1 MCKFENL
8 IMRVKKNIRFIL
20 LCLATC
26 SAGLSASS
34 QDLHFSQFFNSPL
47 LTNPANTGFIPDGD
61 YRLGVNYRNQWAS
74 VTAFPYKT
82 MSAFGDFQTMQNND
96 NTGWLGIGGGILRDV
111 AGTSVL
117 TSTKIYGSIAY
128 HQMINAGSLVSLG
141 FNVGWANKSINTTN
155 LTFPSQWNGKFFDVH
170 QAGTAKLDANNIN
183 YLDMQ
188 VGMNY
193 AYFPTTNVYL
203 NAGFSAMHVNRPKES
218 FFNEQSGTNNRVPV
232 RYTAFL
238 NGSIKLND
246 RVIVNPNLYG
256 SLQANSYEVVG
267 GLNAHYNVSGDGEK
281 VLIAGVYYRYKDA
294 IIPMVGLGYK
304 DLTFTFSYDVTTSSL
319 SNFNSGRG
327 GIEFSLIKQGVVD
340 RYRGNRRES
349 MCPSFR
355 TY

>member
-1 MCKFENL
+1 MRYIRL
-8 IMRVKKNIRFIL
+8 IIV
-20 LCLATC
+20 CLAA
-26 SAGLSASS
+26 AGQGLVASS

-82 MSAFGDFQTMQNND
+82 MSAFGDWQTMQNRD
-96 NTGWLGIGGGILRDV
+96 NTGWLGIGGVIMRDV

-117 TSTKIYGSIAY
+117 TSTKVYGSIAY

-141 FNVGWANKSINTTN
+141 FNAGWANKRINTSN
-155 LTFPSQWNGKFFDVH
+155 LTFPSQWNGKFFDAH
-170 QAGTAKLDANNIN
+170 QIGTAPKLDANNIN

-193 AYFPTTNVYL
+193 AYFPTNDIYV
-203 NAGFSAMHVNRPKES
+203 NAGFSAMHVNRPRES
-218 FFNEQSGTNNRVPV
+218 FFSEEPGVSNRVPV

-238 NGSIKLND
+238 NGSFKLND
-246 RVIVNPNLYG
+246 RVIVNPNVYG
-256 SLQANSYEVVG
+256 SMQAKSYEIVG
-267 GLNAHYNVSGDGEK
+267 GLNAHYNASGDGEK

-294 IIPMVGLGYK
+294 IIPMVGLGFK

-319 SNFNSGRG
+319 SNFNNGRG
-327 GIEFSLIKQGVVD
+327 GFEFSLIKQGVVD
-340 RYRGNRRES
+340 RYNGNRRES
-349 MCPSFR
+349 MCPSFK

>member
-1 MCKFENL
+1 ML
-8 IMRVKKNIRFIL
+8 KKIKQISVAAACA
-20 LCLATC
+20 LCLAPC
-26 SAGLSASS
+26 AFA
-34 QDLHFSQFFNSPL
+34 QDLHFSQFFNTPL

-61 YRLGVNYRNQWAS
+61 YRIGINYRNQWAS
-74 VTAFPYKT
+74 VTPFPYKT
-82 MSAFGDFQTMQNND
+82 MSAFGDWQTMQNSD
-96 NTGWLGIGGGILRDV
+96 NTGWLGLGGVILRDV

-117 TSTKIYGSIAY
+117 TSTKIYGSVAY

-141 FNVGWANKSINTTN
+141 FNVGWANKRINTTN

-170 QAGTAKLDANNIN
+170 QTSVAPKLDDNNIS

-193 AYFPTTNVYL
+193 AYFPTSDIYL

-218 FFNEQSGTNNRVPV
+218 FFNEQSGVNNRIPV

-238 NGSIKLND
+238 NGSFKLND
-246 RVIVNPNLYG
+246 RVIVNPNVYG
-256 SLQANSYEVVG
+256 SLQAKSYEIVG
-267 GLNAHYNVSGDGEK
+267 GLNAHYNASGDGEK
-281 VLIAGVYYRYKDA
+281 VLIAGVYYRYRDA

-319 SNFNSGRG
+319 SNFNNGRG
-327 GIEFSLIKQGVVD
+327 GMEFSLIKQGVVD
-340 RYRGNRRES
+340 RYMGNRRES
-349 MCPSFR
+349 MCPSFK